1 MLIRNHSHSHNTH
14 SSTLLSPI
22 AHDIHCTPS
31 HAIRYFIFHHAYHSK
46 KHCNRSL
53 EKTSSHANT
62 MLHTL
67 IEYANVTHKTNAL
80 LLHPIM
86 IYHME
91 MSDTDPSHHHHKHIY
106 HHQKNHHHEKQITTS
121 HTCCSESQFPISC
134 CFMTYDTITIR
145 WEHNLSKPPNTFA
158 EKLP

>member
-1 MLIRNHSHSHNTH
+1 MLITNHSHSPNTH
-14 SSTLLSPI
+14 SPLFYYRPSQMIYTAHHHTQFGI
-22 AHDIHCTPS
+22 AFFIMHTTQRNTAPDHWKRHHHTQTQCCT
-31 HAIRYFIFHHAYHSK
+31 HWL
-46 KHCNRSL
+46 NMQM
-53 EKTSSHANT
+53 SHANT
-62 MLHTL
+62 S
-67 IEYANVTHKTNAL
+67 

-86 IYHME
+86 IYHVE